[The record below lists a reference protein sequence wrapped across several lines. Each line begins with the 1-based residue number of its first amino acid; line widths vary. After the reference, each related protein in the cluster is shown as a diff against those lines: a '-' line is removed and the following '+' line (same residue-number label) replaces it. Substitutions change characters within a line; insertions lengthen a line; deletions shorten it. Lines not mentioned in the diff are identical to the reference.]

1 MPSPHAPSAHPGR
14 HVTLLRPPAISTRF
28 TYTIGVVLPLGPA
41 YIAAALLEAGHRVA
55 VIDALGE
62 APLERGTTAQPNLIY
77 HGLSIAEIVE
87 RIDPATDA
95 LGISVM
101 FSQQW
106 PHVEDIIRA
115 IHARFPDLP
124 IFIGGEHVAG
134 AWEFVLDNCPA
145 VTACA
150 IGEGEETMV
159 ELVEYVAGRRDLA
172 DVNGIACR
180 IDGRPQ
186 RTPPRPRIRNLDE
199 IPRPAWDL
207 FPVDKYHDGGFTYGV
222 NLGRA
227 MPILATRGCP
237 YSCTFCSSPAMWTT
251 RYYVRDVA
259 DVVDEIA
266 SYVDRYAATNVDF
279 YDLTAIIKRDW
290 ILAFCAE
297 IERRGL
303 DITYQLPTGTRS
315 EVLDE
320 EVLRALYRTGC
331 RNICYAPESG
341 SPKTLARIKKK
352 VKPERMLGSIRAA
365 NRTGIVVKANLM
377 IGFPDETRGELWET
391 VRFGMKLAWLGV
403 EDLPLFPFI
412 PYPAMELY
420 DSLRAQGRLPEMSNE
435 YFARLGYGD
444 LDSAPVVH
452 PARLEST
459 ARVGARDR
467 HAGVPGRRLRAPSAA
482 DRADAAG
489 ARHRAQHERRRAPSG
504 RHEASPADVDE
515 PSGAWSLRP
524 GRRAY
529 GGEGSRGRRRVGDG
543 SGPARARPGFA
554 AAGGRRGAA
563 ASRGRMRSFAGMHR
577 VSALDR
583 ARYDALFLAEHYF
596 PNSPWVQSRKE
607 ATRLRVAER
616 LREGAPGK
624 VSPFCSNLSGRGEEE
639 IGLGKRRAAG
649 VLDVAQAFEGAPDVV
664 GNGRGLRALGAL
676 RRERAVLGAERVEDG
691 ARVGIAEIARL
702 PRVGLVGEALD
713 VDPAQLLAGVL
724 RGGLGGED
732 GLDVGC
738 DIGLEL
744 RPAARPRDLDP
755 AAAIPVVDDDL
766 AEQDVPSGVDPDRAA
781 EHDRRPHHHLVV
793 RLAGADRVDEAR
805 RTRRRRIGHAEQLK
819 DSRKKSAPDTG
830 PGTVTL
836 AGSTPG
842 SLSSIGVRTTS
853 SLSVRRCPRPPCSK
867 NSSPWSATTTTR
879 VRRAAPAVSSAS
891 RIAPSWLSTHATSP
905 S

>member
-1 MPSPHAPSAHPGR
+1 MPSPHHAPSAHPGR

-41 YIAAALLEAGHRVA
+41 YIAATLLEAGHRVA

-62 APLERGTTAQPNLIY
+62 APLERGTTTQPNLIY

-134 AWEFVLDNCPA
+134 AWQFVLDNCPA

-172 DVNGIACR
+172 EVNGIACR

-186 RTPPRPRIRNLDE
+186 RTAPRPRIRNLDE

-297 IERRGL
+297 LERRGL

-352 VKPERMLGSIRAA
+352 VKPERILGSIRAA
-365 NRTGIVVKANLM
+365 NRTGIIVKANLM

-403 EDLPLFPFI
+403 EDLPLFPFTA
-412 PYPAMELY
+412 YPAMELY
-420 DSLRAQGRLPEMSNE
+420 DSLRAQGRLPPMSNE

-444 LDSAPVVH
+444 LDSAPSFTPHVSSRQLAWVRVLGMLAFLVV
-452 PARLEST
+452 
-459 ARVGARDR
+459 GY
-467 HAGVPGRRLRAPSAA
+467 
-482 DRADAAG
+482 
-489 ARHRAQHERRRAPSG
+489 ARHP
-504 RHEASPADVDE
+504 
-515 PSGAWSLRP
+515 LRI
-524 GRRAY
+524 
-529 GGEGSRGRRRVGDG
+529 
-543 SGPARARPGFA
+543 
-554 AAGGRRGAA
+554 
-563 ASRGRMRSFAGMHR
+563 
-577 VSALDR
+577 
-583 ARYDALFLAEHYF
+583 
-596 PNSPWVQSRKE
+596 
-607 ATRLRVAER
+607 LRT
-616 LREGAPGK
+616 
-624 VSPFCSNLSGRGEEE
+624 
-639 IGLGKRRAAG
+639 
-649 VLDVAQAFEGAPDVV
+649 
-664 GNGRGLRALGAL
+664 LRALVTEHSTSVVEL
-676 RRERAVLGAERVEDG
+676 RLVDMKRRLG
-691 ARVGIAEIARL
+691 
-702 PRVGLVGEALD
+702 
-713 VDPAQLLAGVL
+713 LLAVTG
-724 RGGLGGED
+724 
-732 GLDVGC
+732 
-738 DIGLEL
+738 
-744 RPAARPRDLDP
+744 RPGTKPVPPRPRGCS
-755 AAAIPVVDDDL
+755 AAV
-766 AEQDVPSGVDPDRAA
+766 G
-781 EHDRRPHHHLVV
+781 
-793 RLAGADRVDEAR
+793 GA
-805 RTRRRRIGHAEQLK
+805 
-819 DSRKKSAPDTG
+819 S
-830 PGTVTL
+830 
-836 AGSTPG
+836 
-842 SLSSIGVRTTS
+842 TTS
-853 SLSVRRCPRPPCSK
+853 FGGVGTCRPEASGD
-867 NSSPWSATTTTR
+867 AT
-879 VRRAAPAVSSAS
+879 APEV
-891 RIAPSWLSTHATSP
+891 P
-905 S
+905 